1 LKGGAVVVIDVAP
14 STSCPDPEALAAY
27 IDRGLRKRERFLL
40 EDHLASCP
48 TCIAL
53 IAAVVRVFAAPT
65 AVASTNGLPLAVRDL

>member
-1 LKGGAVVVIDVAP
+1 MFVIEVAP

-40 EDHLASCP
+40 EEHLASCP

-53 IAAVVRVFAAPT
+53 IAGVVRVMAAAT
-65 AVASTNGLPLAVRDL
+65 AVASTNGLSLALWDL